1 MENHAK
7 SEENELENALEVVG
21 DEVEFEDAEPDDI
34 DYNDYPYG
42 RPLEWSC
49 VTDVNS
55 RSGPWYDKHGREI
68 PELRSFHNS

>member
-1 MENHAK
+1 M
-7 SEENELENALEVVG
+7 LDVG
-21 DEVEFEDAEPDDI
+21 DNLAHPNDGNDMVEPPRTEAEPVPKSSKNVESEVEFEDEEPDDI

-55 RSGPWYDKHGREI
+55 RSGP
-68 PELRSFHNS
+68 